1 MSSKYS
7 RSKLARYSINAIDS
21 NDKDLANKIAAYLV
35 TSGHT
40 DDVNSIARDILQ
52 LRADE
57 TGVVEVTAIVAHPID
72 KVTKSEIDSMV
83 RRIYRNAKEVIINEQ
98 IDKTEIG
105 GTRIE
110 FANALLDS
118 TVDARL
124 SSLRDKVKV

>member
-1 MSSKYS
+1 MAKYS
-7 RSKLARYSINAIDS
+7 RSKLARYSLDAIDKGED
-21 NDKDLANKIAAYLV
+21 NLAEKIAVYLV
-35 TSGHT
+35 ASGHT

-57 TGVVEVTAIVAHPID
+57 SGVVEITAIVAHPVD
-72 KVTKSEIDSMV
+72 DSTKSDIELMV
-83 RRIYRNAKEVIINEQ
+83 RSIYKNAKEIIINEQ
-98 IDKTEIG
+98 IDRSEIG

-124 SSLRDKVKV
+124 ASLREKVKV